1 MPLPIVTERLVLRAY
16 QDDDLHQ
23 LHAVLYSDE
32 AAMRL
37 LGGPRDLAGT
47 RAALERSMNQQEQ
60 GGYSFWPVIERES
73 GLLWARLRDRGRER
87 RGRRGLRRARHGP
100 SRRDH
105 PRGELRLP
113 ARAQQARLRGARPAP
128 RLGCRAAVL
137 HARARPRARAAQPGG
152 ALVSQTRSRLAGAE
166 VGVVPRRG

>member
-47 RAALERSMNQQEQ
+47 RAALERSMDQ
-60 GGYSFWPVIERES
+60 
-73 GLLWARLRDRGRER
+73 
-87 RGRRGLRRARHGP
+87 
-100 SRRDH
+100 
-105 PRGELRLP
+105 
-113 ARAQQARLRGARPAP
+113 
-128 RLGCRAAVL
+128 
-137 HARARPRARAAQPGG
+137 
-152 ALVSQTRSRLAGAE
+152 
-166 VGVVPRRG
+166 